1 MQNYVASHMHTNNMA
16 HALQPK
22 ATQQKLSYKQG
33 WLLKFLFAIQ
43 LRICKSSS
51 PKVWRLKAFLV
62 WMLRHLMEMKYTLY
76 IYILLVLM
84 WGFRLMKWIIVKFF
98 HDLLNR
104 VYF

>member
-33 WLLKFLFAIQ
+33 WLLKFLFASQ

-51 PKVWRLKAFLV
+51 PKV
-62 WMLRHLMEMKYTLY
+62 
-76 IYILLVLM
+76 
-84 WGFRLMKWIIVKFF
+84 
-98 HDLLNR
+98 
-104 VYF
+104 